1 MISVPRYVGRV
12 SARSRLFTH
21 VVQCARCR
29 RRQIECV
36 ARVDGRDGGV
46 SQSCVACSAS
56 HARCVVESE
65 SESDSETHRERVRAV
80 VGQLTGILEEQEQ
93 MRAEVDQARE
103 LVEQRTRELL
113 ALEESLRAAAARR
126 ASGS

>member
-1 MISVPRYVGRV
+1 M
-12 SARSRLFTH
+12 
-21 VVQCARCR
+21 
-29 RRQIECV
+29 

-46 SQSCVACSAS
+46 GQSCVACSAS

-65 SESDSETHRERVRAV
+65 SESDSETHRERVSAV

-93 MRAEVDQARE
+93 MRAEVDKARE